1 MPPFVRI
8 CLFESVSVKHV
19 KAVHI
24 LENQH
29 FSDLCRAFEYILV
42 GEPVRISSADLLAL
56 KSAAL
61 VAALIERCPHFAL
74 RAVRDRSRTSDHGR
88 DHIRAVP
95 EHCDHHV
102 PLFVLDPP
110 AIGVIV
116 KERFLEL
123 FPVHLFKT
131 IGIR

>member
-8 CLFESVSVKHV
+8 CLLQGVEHV
-19 KAVHI
+19 KTVHI

-29 FSDLCRAFEYILV
+29 FSDLRRAFEYILV
-42 GEPVRISSADLLAL
+42 CETVRIAAADLLAL

-61 VAALIERCPHFAL
+61 VTALIERRPHLAL
-74 RAVRDRSRTSDHGR
+74 RAVRDRSRTRDHGR

-110 AIGVIV
+110 AVRVIV
-116 KERFLEL
+116 KERFPQLL
-123 FPVHLFKT
+123 PVHLLKSV
-131 IGIR
+131 GI